1 MTELEILEAIKRQL
15 KITDVF
21 QDDELNDYVLEAVEV
36 LTEKLNIKGVL
47 IEIYPRLVIKFAKL
61 RYGYE
66 NSGNMNGAV
75 KSMSQGQRSVT
86 YKDSAEILKE
96 MASDL
101 PRPFVG
107 FY

>member
-1 MTELEILEAIKRQL
+1 MTEPAILEAIKRQL
-15 KITDVF
+15 KIETVF
-21 QDDELNDYVLEAVEV
+21 YDDELKDYIAEAIEV

-47 IEIYPRLVIKFAKL
+47 IDKYPRLVIKFAKL

>member
-1 MTELEILEAIKRQL
+1 MTEPEILETLKRQL
-15 KITDVF
+15 KINDIL
-21 QDDELNDYVLEAVEV
+21 QDEDLMDYIAEAIEV

-47 IEIYPRLVIKFAKL
+47 IDKYPRLVIKFAKL

-66 NSGNMNGAV
+66 NSGNMNGGV
-75 KSMSQGQRSVT
+75 KSMSQGQRSIT

-101 PRPFVG
+101 PKPFVG